1 MNLENT
7 IYATNIAIDTLI
19 DKINSKECVEKE
31 LHYYI
36 GTALFWTASTLDK
49 MKNSKIEFDEEEK
62 IKINAFKGAN
72 NALKHLENLVSLNST
87 DYGFRFD
94 EDRWP
99 LKFEQHVYW
108 SDMSNI
114 NNIKRNE
121 QKEAYKSV
129 LEGKLVGNTFRHIQ
143 ELINKK
149 INELKT

>member
-49 MKNSKIEFDEEEK
+49 IKNSKIEFDEEEK
-62 IKINAFKGAN
+62 IKIDAFKGAN
-72 NALKHLENLVSLNST
+72 NTLKHLENLVSLNST

-94 EDRWP
+94 KDRWP
-99 LKFEQHVYW
+99 LKFEQQVSW
-108 SDMSNI
+108 SDMSKKKHIKAYLKENWLEILLNI
-114 NNIKRNE
+114 
-121 QKEAYKSV
+121 YK
-129 LEGKLVGNTFRHIQ
+129 N
-143 ELINKK
+143 
-149 INELKT
+149 